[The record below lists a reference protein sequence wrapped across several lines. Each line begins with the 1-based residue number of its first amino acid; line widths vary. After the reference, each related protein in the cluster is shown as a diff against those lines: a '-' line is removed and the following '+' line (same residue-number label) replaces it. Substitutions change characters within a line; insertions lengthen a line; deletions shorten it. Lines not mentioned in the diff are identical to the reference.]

1 LKKTVI
7 QLLVACY
14 LFFFVTLLG
23 LTALGFLVAGLY
35 LLLAA
40 HLVTWA
46 AALLAGVIVLAVAT
60 LLMLMAWLVT
70 RRGSDDSP
78 GEAPAASAGEGGDTA
93 ALVMAMMEKAD
104 FDARD
109 ASIIALVA
117 GTVLGASPELRRSLF
132 GGRREGRDD

>member
-1 LKKTVI
+1 MKKTFI

-23 LTALGFLVAGLY
+23 LAALGFLVAGVY
-35 LLLAA
+35 LLLSA
-40 HLVTWA
+40 HLVSWA
-46 AALLAGVIVLAVAT
+46 AALLAGVIVLAISS
-60 LLMLMAWLVT
+60 LLMLMAWLIT
-70 RRGSDDSP
+70 RRGADD
-78 GEAPAASAGEGGDTA
+78 GANETPAGSQSGDDTA

-117 GTVLGASPELRRSLF
+117 GTVLGASPALRRSLF
-132 GGRREGRDD
+132 GGRKEERGD